1 LANPRDTV
9 SMAYLA
15 SAKRIHAALQR
26 SGVPEGRAE
35 EIVQEGFLKLYEA
48 LLTGETIHQ
57 PAAWVMTVA
66 KRMAIDHLRSAG
78 VRLEHSFWGGV
89 EKGADSDLPV
99 TPEPEV
105 AAPEPDNAS
114 VYVQVCVEQ
123 RLADFAMDRPT
134 EAGVIKDQL
143 DGVPIA
149 RIAAS
154 IGRSE
159 GATRTFLYEAKK
171 KFRDY
176 LEVCRHHLTN

>member
-1 LANPRDTV
+1 
-9 SMAYLA
+9 M
-15 SAKRIHAALQR
+15 
-26 SGVPEGRAE
+26 
-35 EIVQEGFLKLYEA
+35 
-48 LLTGETIHQ
+48 
-57 PAAWVMTVA
+57 
-66 KRMAIDHLRSAG
+66 
-78 VRLEHSFWGGV
+78 
-89 EKGADSDLPV
+89 DSDLPV
-99 TPEPEV
+99 APEPEV

-114 VYVQVCVEQ
+114 LYVQACVEQ

-176 LEVCRHHLTN
+176 LEVCRQYLTN